1 MPQGHGGAR
10 GHHYTK
16 EGGLP
21 AGQGGAC
28 SWGSIGC
35 LTLNAFDSDDVTYP
49 DVSSPSLAATWIPPR
64 MTSGQGWA
72 PRGERQ

>member
-1 MPQGHGGAR
+1 
-10 GHHYTK
+10 
-16 EGGLP
+16 
-21 AGQGGAC
+21 
-28 SWGSIGC
+28 